1 MVNGPVVAPPAP
13 ALGTVT
19 LAPHRAPAAPHR
31 MKYLAQ
37 AWWYLSPGLP
47 FSVPLPVIAP
57 FVFIQTGEVQGLA
70 YSDSGHLA
78 TAWAARRMGIWG
90 ESGW

>member
-1 MVNGPVVAPPAP
+1 
-13 ALGTVT
+13 
-19 LAPHRAPAAPHR
+19 

-37 AWWYLSPGLP
+37 ARWYLSPGLP

-78 TAWAARRMGIWG
+78 TAWAAWRMGI
-90 ESGW
+90 